1 MVRMS
6 ETVNINCLCK
16 QLTSTVVRLY
26 VPWQIYL
33 RAVYFL
39 SLCIS
44 VCAQCITDQMC
55 YVSMMSFWIELGNMM
70 IWYWYWTAWYTFMS
84 IAFIV
89 RYLKKKKNYQLMFPS
104 FSSLN
109 TLIFIISGQK
119 TNPWNFTGPL
129 LALCWPNL
137 TKLYLHIL
145 AAMLS
150 CLLSNGCRLCT
161 MDVSTFLFY
170 LQLCDEWCIF
180 FPENSELYSQCY
192 RFNKQMCLYVDWSK
206 ANTSEYSGTH
216 LKVKKCFCVYYWYC
230 VFNVRVS
237 AAFLTFL
244 GIPSWGA
251 FSVGFFLIGGQNF
264 RFTSFSW
271 PRRKIRNAAKA

>member
-1 MVRMS
+1 MYNRSNV
-6 ETVNINCLCK
+6 LCFYD
-16 QLTSTVVRLY
+16 VVLN
-26 VPWQIYL
+26 
-33 RAVYFL
+33 RAGQYDDMIL
-39 SLCIS
+39 ILNSLIHF
-44 VCAQCITDQMC
+44 
-55 YVSMMSFWIELGNMM
+55 YEYSF
-70 IWYWYWTAWYTFMS
+70 YCQVF
-84 IAFIV
+84 
-89 RYLKKKKNYQLMFPS
+89 KKKINKLSINVS
-104 FSSLN
+104 FL
-109 TLIFIISGQK
+109 FIIK
-119 TNPWNFTGPL
+119 YFNFYNFWTKNKSLKLYWSFVSTL
-129 LALCWPNL
+129 LAKPYQIISTYFGSHAVLFAVKWL
-137 TKLYLHIL
+137 TIW
-145 AAMLS
+145 
-150 CLLSNGCRLCT
+150 NGCRLCT

>member
-89 RYLKKKKNYQLMFPS
+89 RYLKKKKKLSINVS
-104 FSSLN
+104 FL
-109 TLIFIISGQK
+109 FIIK
-119 TNPWNFTGPL
+119 YFNFYNFWTKNKSLKLYWSFVSTLLAKPYQIISTYFGSHAVLFAVKWLPSVYNGRLHVPL
-129 LALCWPNL
+129 LSATLWWVM
-137 TKLYLHIL
+137 Y
-145 AAMLS
+145 
-150 CLLSNGCRLCT
+150 
-161 MDVSTFLFY
+161 
-170 LQLCDEWCIF
+170 IF
-180 FPENSELYSQCY
+180 PW
-192 RFNKQMCLYVDWSK
+192 KQW
-206 ANTSEYSGTH
+206 T
-216 LKVKKCFCVYYWYC
+216 
-230 VFNVRVS
+230 
-237 AAFLTFL
+237 
-244 GIPSWGA
+244 I
-251 FSVGFFLIGGQNF
+251 
-264 RFTSFSW
+264 
-271 PRRKIRNAAKA
+271 